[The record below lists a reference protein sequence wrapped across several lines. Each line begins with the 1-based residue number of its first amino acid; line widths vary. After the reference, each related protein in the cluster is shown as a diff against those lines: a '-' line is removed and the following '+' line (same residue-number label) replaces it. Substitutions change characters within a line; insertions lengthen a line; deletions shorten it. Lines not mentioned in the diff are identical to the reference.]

1 MANFTAAD
9 VKRLREQT
17 GAGMMDCK
25 NALQEASGDLEA
37 AVELL
42 RLKGAKDVNKRA
54 TRTAA
59 NGLVTAELDGTRAGV
74 LVELNCE
81 TDFVAKT
88 DLFQQ
93 VAAEIAAAALR
104 AEVTDRPSLLTAE
117 ARPGTTVQQL
127 IEEAGASLKEKLELG
142 RFARFE
148 GGYVASYLH
157 RSDAALPPTL
167 GVLVQL
173 DQDNAEVAKDLAQQV
188 AAMRPLYTVRE
199 DVPADVVEKER
210 RIAEQITRDE
220 GKPEQAIGKIVE
232 GRLNAYFKDVVLTE
246 QAFVK
251 DPKTTIKQVLAGSW
265 CQRDRL
271 RQVPGRPGLRPHLMP
286 DSGLAG
292 VLHPSWRR
300 VVLKL
305 SGGLFAGNEP
315 LGISPDVVA
324 HLAAEII
331 AAVKDGVQ
339 VAAVV
344 GGGNMFRGAALA
356 ERGIDRARADYMGM
370 LSTVINCL
378 ALQDVLEKMGVETR
392 VQTAITMGQVAE
404 PYIPRRAIRHLE
416 KGRVVIFGAGLGAPY
431 FSTDTAAAQRAL
443 EIGADAVLKGTKV
456 NGVYDA
462 DPHTTPDAARFNR
475 LDYSEYLSRGLKVM
489 DTTAVSLCMDNGLPI
504 VVFALMGEGNVVRA
518 IRGEEVGTLICH
530 KDGQDADSEGEDR
543 EYREDHA
550 D

>member
-25 NALQEASGDLEA
+25 NALEDASGDLEA

-59 NGLVTAELDGTRAGV
+59 NGLVAAELDGTQVGV

-93 VAAEIAAAALR
+93 VAAEIASTASKAKA
-104 AEVTDRPSLLTAE
+104 TDRPSLQTTE

-173 DQDNAEVAKDLAQQV
+173 DKDNADVAKDLAQQV
-188 AAMRPLYTVRE
+188 AAMRPLYVVRD

-251 DPKTTIKQVLAGSW
+251 DPKSTIKQVLAGS
-265 CQRDRL
+265 
-271 RQVPGRPGLRPHLMP
+271 
-286 DSGLAG
+286 G
-292 VLHPSWRR
+292 V
-300 VVLKL
+300 
-305 SGGLFAGNEP
+305 
-315 LGISPDVVA
+315 
-324 HLAAEII
+324 
-331 AAVKDGVQ
+331 
-339 VAAVV
+339 
-344 GGGNMFRGAALA
+344 
-356 ERGIDRARADYMGM
+356 
-370 LSTVINCL
+370 TVT
-378 ALQDVLEKMGVETR
+378 G
-392 VQTAITMGQVAE
+392 
-404 PYIPRRAIRHLE
+404 
-416 KGRVVIFGAGLGAPY
+416 F
-431 FSTDTAAAQRAL
+431 
-443 EIGADAVLKGTKV
+443 
-456 NGVYDA
+456 
-462 DPHTTPDAARFNR
+462 ARFQ
-475 LDYSEYLSRGLKVM
+475 
-489 DTTAVSLCMDNGLPI
+489 
-504 VVFALMGEGNVVRA
+504 
-518 IRGEEVGTLICH
+518 VG
-530 KDGQDADSEGEDR
+530 QA
-543 EYREDHA
+543 
-550 D
+550 

>member
-93 VAAEIAAAALR
+93 
-104 AEVTDRPSLLTAE
+104 
-117 ARPGTTVQQL
+117 L

-188 AAMRPLYTVRE
+188 AAMRPLYVVRD

-232 GRLNAYFKDVVLTE
+232 GRLNAFFKDVVLTE
-246 QAFVK
+246 QPFVK
-251 DPKTTIKQVLAGSW
+251 EQKT
-265 CQRDRL
+265 
-271 RQVPGRPGLRPHLMP
+271 
-286 DSGLAG
+286 
-292 VLHPSWRR
+292 
-300 VVLKL
+300 
-305 SGGLFAGNEP
+305 
-315 LGISPDVVA
+315 
-324 HLAAEII
+324 
-331 AAVKDGVQ
+331 AVK
-339 VAAVV
+339 
-344 GGGNMFRGAALA
+344 
-356 ERGIDRARADYMGM
+356 
-370 LSTVINCL
+370 
-378 ALQDVLEKMGVETR
+378 
-392 VQTAITMGQVAE
+392 
-404 PYIPRRAIRHLE
+404 
-416 KGRVVIFGAGLGAPY
+416 
-431 FSTDTAAAQRAL
+431 
-443 EIGADAVLKGTKV
+443 
-456 NGVYDA
+456 
-462 DPHTTPDAARFNR
+462 
-475 LDYSEYLSRGLKVM
+475 
-489 DTTAVSLCMDNGLPI
+489 
-504 VVFALMGEGNVVRA
+504 
-518 IRGEEVGTLICH
+518 
-530 KDGQDADSEGEDR
+530 
-543 EYREDHA
+543 
-550 D
+550 

>member
-1 MANFTAAD
+1 MANFTD

-25 NALQEASGDLEA
+25 NALEEASGDLEA

-59 NGLVTAELDGTRAGV
+59 NGLVTAELDGTQAGV

-93 VAAEIAAAALR
+93 VAAEIAAAALK
-104 AEVTDRPSLLTAE
+104 AKVTDRPSLLATE
-117 ARPGTTVQQL
+117 ARPGTTVQQ
-127 IEEAGASLKEKLELG
+127 IVEEAGTSLKEKLELG

-173 DQDNAEVAKDLAQQV
+173 DKDNAEVAKDVAQQV
-188 AAMRPLYTVRE
+188 AAMRPLYVVRG

-251 DPKTTIKQVLAGSW
+251 DPKTTIKKVLAGS
-265 CQRDRL
+265 
-271 RQVPGRPGLRPHLMP
+271 
-286 DSGLAG
+286 G
-292 VLHPSWRR
+292 VS
-300 VVLKL
+300 VT
-305 SGGLFAGNEP
+305 GF
-315 LGISPDVVA
+315 
-324 HLAAEII
+324 
-331 AAVKDGVQ
+331 
-339 VAAVV
+339 
-344 GGGNMFRGAALA
+344 
-356 ERGIDRARADYMGM
+356 
-370 LSTVINCL
+370 
-378 ALQDVLEKMGVETR
+378 
-392 VQTAITMGQVAE
+392 
-404 PYIPRRAIRHLE
+404 
-416 KGRVVIFGAGLGAPY
+416 
-431 FSTDTAAAQRAL
+431 
-443 EIGADAVLKGTKV
+443 
-456 NGVYDA
+456 
-462 DPHTTPDAARFNR
+462 ARFQ
-475 LDYSEYLSRGLKVM
+475 
-489 DTTAVSLCMDNGLPI
+489 
-504 VVFALMGEGNVVRA
+504 
-518 IRGEEVGTLICH
+518 VG
-530 KDGQDADSEGEDR
+530 QA
-543 EYREDHA
+543 
-550 D
+550 

>member
-25 NALQEASGDLEA
+25 NALEEASGDLEA

-59 NGLVTAELDGTRAGV
+59 NGLVTAELDGTQAGV

-93 VAAEIAAAALR
+93 VAAEIAAAALK
-104 AEVTDRPSLLTAE
+104 AKVTDRPSLLATE
-117 ARPGTTVQQL
+117 ARPGTTVQQI
-127 IEEAGASLKEKLELG
+127 IEEAGSNLKEKLELG

-173 DQDNAEVAKDLAQQV
+173 DKDNAEVAKDLAQQI
-188 AAMRPLYTVRE
+188 AAMRPLYVVRE

-251 DPKTTIKQVLAGSW
+251 DQKTAIKQVLAGSG
-265 CQRDRL
+265 
-271 RQVPGRPGLRPHLMP
+271 VKV
-286 DSGLAG
+286 SG
-292 VLHPSWRR
+292 
-300 VVLKL
+300 
-305 SGGLFAGNEP
+305 F
-315 LGISPDVVA
+315 
-324 HLAAEII
+324 
-331 AAVKDGVQ
+331 
-339 VAAVV
+339 
-344 GGGNMFRGAALA
+344 
-356 ERGIDRARADYMGM
+356 
-370 LSTVINCL
+370 
-378 ALQDVLEKMGVETR
+378 
-392 VQTAITMGQVAE
+392 
-404 PYIPRRAIRHLE
+404 
-416 KGRVVIFGAGLGAPY
+416 
-431 FSTDTAAAQRAL
+431 
-443 EIGADAVLKGTKV
+443 
-456 NGVYDA
+456 
-462 DPHTTPDAARFNR
+462 ARFQ
-475 LDYSEYLSRGLKVM
+475 
-489 DTTAVSLCMDNGLPI
+489 
-504 VVFALMGEGNVVRA
+504 
-518 IRGEEVGTLICH
+518 VG
-530 KDGQDADSEGEDR
+530 QA
-543 EYREDHA
+543 
-550 D
+550 

>member
-25 NALQEASGDLEA
+25 NALQEAGGDLEA

-42 RLKGAKDVNKRA
+42 RVKGAKDVNKRA

-59 NGLVTAELDGTRAGV
+59 NGLVAAELDGTRAGV

-93 VAAEIAAAALR
+93 VAAEIAAAALK
-104 AEVTDRPSLLTAE
+104 AEVTDRPSLLTTE

-142 RFARFE
+142 RYARFE

-173 DQDNAEVAKDLAQQV
+173 DKDNAEVAKDVAQQV
-188 AAMRPLYTVRE
+188 AAMRPLYVLRD

-251 DPKTTIKQVLAGSW
+251 DPKTTIKKVLAGS
-265 CQRDRL
+265 
-271 RQVPGRPGLRPHLMP
+271 
-286 DSGLAG
+286 G
-292 VLHPSWRR
+292 VS
-300 VVLKL
+300 VT
-305 SGGLFAGNEP
+305 GF
-315 LGISPDVVA
+315 
-324 HLAAEII
+324 
-331 AAVKDGVQ
+331 
-339 VAAVV
+339 
-344 GGGNMFRGAALA
+344 
-356 ERGIDRARADYMGM
+356 
-370 LSTVINCL
+370 
-378 ALQDVLEKMGVETR
+378 
-392 VQTAITMGQVAE
+392 
-404 PYIPRRAIRHLE
+404 
-416 KGRVVIFGAGLGAPY
+416 
-431 FSTDTAAAQRAL
+431 
-443 EIGADAVLKGTKV
+443 
-456 NGVYDA
+456 
-462 DPHTTPDAARFNR
+462 ARFQ
-475 LDYSEYLSRGLKVM
+475 
-489 DTTAVSLCMDNGLPI
+489 
-504 VVFALMGEGNVVRA
+504 
-518 IRGEEVGTLICH
+518 VG
-530 KDGQDADSEGEDR
+530 QA
-543 EYREDHA
+543 
-550 D
+550 